1 MGSGSQETIDFVLSE
16 DVTHRT
22 APSSAAE
29 NVGRRYLVTLVFRVQ
44 CTRQTMD
51 GEQTIMALAD

>member
-1 MGSGSQETIDFVLSE
+1 MGSGSQEAVDFVLSE
-16 DVTHRT
+16 NVAGTT
-22 APSSAAE
+22 APYGAAE
-29 NVGRRYLVTLVFRVQ
+29 NVGGWHLVTLVFRVQ